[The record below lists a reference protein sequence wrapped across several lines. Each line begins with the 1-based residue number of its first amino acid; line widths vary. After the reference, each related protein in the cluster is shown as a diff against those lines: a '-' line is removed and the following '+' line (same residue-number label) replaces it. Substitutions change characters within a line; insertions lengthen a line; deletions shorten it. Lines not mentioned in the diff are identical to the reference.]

1 MHRSPQ
7 GLGAN
12 VLTAD
17 SDFPRKR
24 QQEMFVKEANA
35 IGEGNLERL
44 TMLKSNGEMLEAFCK
59 SIVDF

>member
-1 MHRSPQ
+1 
-7 GLGAN
+7 

-44 TMLKSNGEMLEAFCK
+44 TMLKSNGEMLEAFCE